1 MGLNKKIW
9 IALLVLIIGFLAAG
23 AFVWKRY
30 IRAPWDDE
38 YAYTKGLQAVVYAFP
53 YVLNSSVRWA
63 WSQPQKEGEPVVAP
77 TDAINHFFPF
87 ASFDRSAIP

>member
-9 IALLVLIIGFLAAG
+9 IALLVLIFGFLAAG

-38 YAYTKGLQAVVYAFP
+38 YAYTKGCLLYT
-53 YVLNSSVRWA
+53 S
-63 WSQPQKEGEPVVAP
+63 
-77 TDAINHFFPF
+77 DA
-87 ASFDRSAIP
+87 ADE

>member
-9 IALLVLIIGFLAAG
+9 IALLVLIFGFLAAG

-38 YAYTKGLQAVVYAFP
+38 YAYTKGLQEQFGALGLVTTAE
-53 YVLNSSVRWA
+53 R
-63 WSQPQKEGEPVVAP
+63 G
-77 TDAINHFFPF
+77 
-87 ASFDRSAIP
+87 